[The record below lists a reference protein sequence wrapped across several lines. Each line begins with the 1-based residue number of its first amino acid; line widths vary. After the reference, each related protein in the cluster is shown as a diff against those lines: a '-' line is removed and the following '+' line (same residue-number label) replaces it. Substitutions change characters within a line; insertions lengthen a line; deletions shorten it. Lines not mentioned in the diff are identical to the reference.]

1 VRKVNDK
8 HIRILLI
15 EDNPGD
21 IRLIRE
27 MLGEVGTV
35 SFNLKWA
42 DQLSR
47 GLERLAKGGIDVLL
61 LDLSLPDSHGF
72 DTFTKAHTQVPEVP
86 IVVLTDLNDETVGIR
101 AMQEGAQDYLVKGQV
116 DKNLLVRSIRY
127 AVERQQLVEE
137 VHRLAIVDELTKLY
151 NRRGFLTLAQQQL
164 KIANRT
170 KRGMLLFFMDL
181 DDMKK
186 INDTLGHHEG
196 DMALVEIAAAL
207 NETFRDSDI
216 IARIGGDEF
225 VVLAIDLPG
234 SGAETLAAR
243 LGENL
248 RIRNSRGKHPY
259 KLSISMGIA
268 HYDPEFPCSIDAL
281 LSRADSLMY
290 EQRRRM
296 HR

>member
-1 VRKVNDK
+1 MRKVNDK
-8 HIRILLI
+8 DIKVLLI

-21 IRLIRE
+21 ARLIRE
-27 MLGEVGTV
+27 MLGEGGTA
-35 SFNLKWA
+35 SFNLEWA
-42 DQLSR
+42 DQLSS

-72 DTFTKAHTQVPEVP
+72 DTFTKVRIEAQTLP
-86 IVVLTDLNDETVGIR
+86 IIVLTGLNDENVGVR

-116 DKNLLVRSIRY
+116 DGNLLVRSIRY
-127 AVERQQLVEE
+127 AIERQQLVEE
-137 VHRLAIVDELTKLY
+137 VRRLAIVDELTKLH
-151 NRRGFLTLAQQQL
+151 NRRGFLTLAEQQL

-170 KRGMLLFFMDL
+170 KRGMFLFFMDL

-196 DMALVEIAAAL
+196 DLALMEIAAAL

-225 VVLAIDLPG
+225 VVLVIDLPR
-234 SGAETLAAR
+234 SSAETLTAR

-248 RIRNSRGKHPY
+248 RIRNSRGRHPY

-281 LSRADSLMY
+281 VSRADSLMY
-290 EQRRRM
+290 KQKGGV